1 MAWVR
6 RPINGVKFKPSEMDA
21 MFRALDLYESNCE
34 TVASIHGKAFRKKI
48 GLDDKEPDRREFHG
62 DIARHARKQ
71 IKLAASA
78 RHKWWRVCLG
88 WSDEYYAEIEARRK
102 EHNDHVTP

>member
-21 MFRALDLYESNCE
+21 IFKALELYGSNCE
-34 TVASIHGKAFRKKI
+34 TVANIHGRAFRKKI
-48 GLDDKEPDRREFHG
+48 GLDEPDRREFHG
-62 DIARHARKQ
+62 DIAKHARKQ

-78 RHKWWRVCLG
+78 RQKWHRVCLG
-88 WSDEYYAEIEARRK
+88 WTDEYAARIREESEALRRGS
-102 EHNDHVTP
+102 P